1 MGEKHIK
8 LIADRIALFIGRRI
22 TLCLIALVIIVTAV
36 LAFLPFDNPEVK
48 FNQNY
53 IESVDREFD
62 SRSFRDTFKVALSN
76 YTARLNSFFGN
87 GSVSEV
93 DLANIDSVFA
103 YVWSNIPYYAIVYPT
118 EMYYY
123 YRIPGAN
130 LSGNLRFSDIG
141 NGKLSFAFFSTD
153 NARSFDSGNDY
164 KLFDEKDGL
173 LIGAI
178 ENNRVRITY
187 KGKSVIFEL
196 PHIQYDRPKN
206 LKILPEEEIISK
218 IRDESGIVFYLFF
231 NDKTNF
237 FYYVLD
243 EESPVTEVLTK
254 ADGNIY
260 LGERTQFAY
269 YDDKNFARKI
279 LVGVSTENIWENNY
293 FDGPFDQVPPN
304 LEIREKLYKAYP
316 YTQYMNGLDPNGNFL
331 DWKGSRVAISSY
343 LDYYYPDITELQ
355 KRINGC
361 KTDLEPSAFW
371 SCLTYE
377 TKKDFHKTIPEFF
390 FPDGRKK

>member
-1 MGEKHIK
+1 MEKTLDI
-8 LIADRIALFIGRRI
+8 IADRIVQFLKRHI
-22 TLCLIALVIIVTAV
+22 TLCLIAIMIIVTGF
-36 LAFLPFDNPEVK
+36 LAFLPFDNPNVN

-53 IESVDREFD
+53 IESVDRKFGNRGFSD
-62 SRSFRDTFKVALSN
+62 VFRAAISN
-76 YTARLNSFFGN
+76 YSARLNSFFDDGN
-87 GSVSEV
+87 ASEV
-93 DLANIDSVFA
+93 NLANIDSVFE
-103 YVWSNIPYYAIVYPT
+103 YVWSNTPYYAIVYPT

-123 YRIPGAN
+123 YRIPDAN
-130 LSGNLRFSDIG
+130 LSGNLRFTDIEK
-141 NGKLSFAFFSTD
+141 GKLSFAFFSADDT
-153 NARSFDSGNDY
+153 RSFDSNNDY

-173 LIGAI
+173 LVG
-178 ENNRVRITY
+178 EVTNDRVKITY

-196 PHIQYDRPKN
+196 PHIQYDRPRN
-206 LKILPEEEIISK
+206 LKILSEEEVIAK

-231 NDKTNF
+231 NDKTNS
-237 FYYVLD
+237 FYYILD
-243 EESPVTEVLTK
+243 EESLVTEVLTK

-269 YDDKNFARKI
+269 YYDENMGRKI
-279 LVGVSTENIWENNY
+279 LVGVSTDNIWENNY

-331 DWKGSRVAISSY
+331 DWEGTRVAVSSY
-343 LDYYYPDITELQ
+343 LDYDYPDITELQ

-361 KTDLEPSAFW
+361 QTDLEPSVFW
-371 SCLTYE
+371 SCLTHE

>member
-1 MGEKHIK
+1 MGEKRIE
-8 LIADRIALFIGRRI
+8 LIADRIALFIRRHI
-22 TLCLIALVIIVTAV
+22 TLCLITSVIIVTGF

-48 FNQNY
+48 FNQTY

-62 SRSFRDTFKVALSN
+62 SRSFRGTFKVALSN
-76 YTARLNSFFGN
+76 YSARLNGFFN
-87 GSVSEV
+87 GGGEFKV

-103 YVWSNIPYYAIVYPT
+103 YVWKNIPYYAIIYPT

-123 YRIPGAN
+123 FRIPDTN
-130 LSGNLRFSDIG
+130 LSGNLRFSDIES
-141 NGKLSFAFFSTD
+141 GKLSFAFFSTD
-153 NARSFDSGNDY
+153 NSRSFDGDKDY

-173 LIGAI
+173 KVGVL
-178 ENNRVRITY
+178 ENNRVKLTY

-196 PHIQYDRPKN
+196 PHIQTARPKN
-206 LKILPEEEIISK
+206 LQILPEEEIIAK

-231 NDKTNF
+231 NGKTNS
-237 FYYVLD
+237 FYYILD
-243 EESPVTEVLTK
+243 EESPVIEVLTK
-254 ADGNIY
+254 TDENIY

-269 YDDKNFARKI
+269 YDDINFARKI

-331 DWKGSRVAISSY
+331 DWKGSRLAISSY

-390 FPDGRKK
+390 FSDGRKK